1 MNREI
6 VVPSRAVPAQFTPNP
21 VDWFFRQTQL
31 MIPYGWIVLF
41 NFFMSNYSA
50 LHSHTLLLFEIIR
63 TIILISHYTFNKR
76 KFSNHYKITHFI
88 LVCKGTGI
96 IHEFGIFLFV
106 DSLVNE
112 RILFKT
118 KMKDGRSTTIYI
130 FLYWTSQ
137 PPRPNHGRRKIVLA
151 FGNHIFCHAD
161 CCFYLCSVSLGRPK
175 CPKMYRFPFFHVSVF
190 HLSLL
195 IIFFLFHAHPLMPL
209 LISNN
214 HDPKMT
220 WTCSLSEFGQ

>member
-6 VVPSRAVPAQFTPNP
+6 VVPSRAIPAQFTPNL
-21 VDWFFRQTQL
+21 VDWFFRQPQL

-41 NFFMSNYSA
+41 NFFMSNYST
-50 LHSHTLLLFEIIR
+50 LHSHTL
-63 TIILISHYTFNKR
+63 TIIFISHYTFNKR

-88 LVCKGTGI
+88 LICRGTRI
-96 IHEFGIFLFV
+96 IHEFSIFLCV

-137 PPRPNHGRRKIVLA
+137 PPRPNHGRRKIVLVLWKPY
-151 FGNHIFCHAD
+151 F
-161 CCFYLCSVSLGRPK
+161 
-175 CPKMYRFPFFHVSVF
+175 
-190 HLSLL
+190 LSCWLL
-195 IIFFLFHAHPLMPL
+195 LLFV
-209 LISNN
+209 
-214 HDPKMT
+214 
-220 WTCSLSEFGQ
+220 

>member
-1 MNREI
+1 
-6 VVPSRAVPAQFTPNP
+6 
-21 VDWFFRQTQL
+21 
-31 MIPYGWIVLF
+31 
-41 NFFMSNYSA
+41 MSNYST

-63 TIILISHYTFNKR
+63 TIIFISHYTFNKR

-96 IHEFGIFLFV
+96 IHEFSIFFCV

-151 FGNHIFCHAD
+151 FGNHIFFVMLTVAFICVV
-161 CCFYLCSVSLGRPK
+161 CPWGVQNVQK
-175 CPKMYRFPFFHVSVF
+175 CTDSHFFM
-190 HLSLL
+190 
-195 IIFFLFHAHPLMPL
+195 FLFFICL
-209 LISNN
+209 
-214 HDPKMT
+214 
-220 WTCSLSEFGQ
+220 C